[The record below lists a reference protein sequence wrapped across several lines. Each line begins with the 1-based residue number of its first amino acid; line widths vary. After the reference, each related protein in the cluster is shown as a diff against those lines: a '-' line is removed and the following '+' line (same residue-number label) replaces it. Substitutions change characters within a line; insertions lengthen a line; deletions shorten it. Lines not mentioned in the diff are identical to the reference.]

1 MKKSYQNAVEKIR
14 ALGFTEPPAPEV
26 RRNKFTGKQHLL
38 QPLAVMLFDF
48 ITAPQDRDPKGFGLI
63 NGRPVTR
70 QTWDNARYLFQTTW
84 SDEYYDL
91 LD

>member
-1 MKKSYQNAVEKIR
+1 MKKSYQNAVSKIE
-14 ALGFTEPPAPEV
+14 ALGFTEPAAPEV
-26 RRNKFTGKQHLL
+26 RRNKYTDKQHTLV
-38 QPLAVMLFDF
+38 PLAVMFDF
-48 ITAPQDRDPKGFGLI
+48 ITALQDRDLKGFELI
-63 NGRPVTR
+63 NGQPVTR